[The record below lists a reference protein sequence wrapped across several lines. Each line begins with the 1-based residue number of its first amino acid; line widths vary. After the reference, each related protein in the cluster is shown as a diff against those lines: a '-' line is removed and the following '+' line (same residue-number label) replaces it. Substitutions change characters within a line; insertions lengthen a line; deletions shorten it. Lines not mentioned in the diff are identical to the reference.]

1 MPYISASTIQSEILQ
16 YLSNHPDAED
26 TLDEIGR
33 WWLRQHK
40 IQIVPQRLKL
50 VIAELVRDGA
60 VCERETNRGPVYGL
74 TQKTESPRKTNA
86 R

>member
-33 WWLRQHK
+33 WWLQRK
-40 IQIVPQRLKL
+40 IQIAPQRLKL

-74 TQKTESPRKTNA
+74 IQRTESPRKTSP